1 MLVLGID
8 PGTATTGFGFVRESP
23 DGQLT
28 AIDFGVIETS
38 SNLSTGERL
47 KKIHRDLTE
56 KILLHK
62 PDVGAVE
69 KLFFQKNV
77 TTAIF
82 VGQARGVAM
91 LSLAEAGIEIHEYT
105 PLQVKQ
111 AVSGYGAA
119 KKDQVQ
125 IMVKALLN
133 LEQIPEPD
141 DAADALGVAIC
152 HIQNQAFKNRTSQTS
167 E

>member
-38 SNLSTGERL
+38 SHLSTGERL